1 MWKHIQKVLS
11 VPDKLGFTLHGVY
24 PLINVT
30 IKILGGC
37 RFTWNPLSPVL
48 GRNVQKLTQMFHLFS
63 PTTHKTGKQRK
74 KVKITWKAVVSGAFR
89 VLVTCTRQSVVFFLK
104 NRLMSGKSNCSVA
117 ILTLG
122 THTESL
128 FVQGYKM
135 LSKVRGITVPFYV
148 QTCMRAYVRTYTRT
162 HARKNTHTH
171 TPMYVRTYV
180 RTYLPTYK

>member
-1 MWKHIQKVLS
+1 M
-11 VPDKLGFTLHGVY
+11 
-24 PLINVT
+24 
-30 IKILGGC
+30 
-37 RFTWNPLSPVL
+37 
-48 GRNVQKLTQMFHLFS
+48 
-63 PTTHKTGKQRK
+63 
-74 KVKITWKAVVSGAFR
+74 VSGAFR

-117 ILTLG
+117 ILTQG

-162 HARKNTHTH
+162 HARKHTH
-171 TPMYVRTYV
+171 TPMYVRAYV
-180 RTYLPTYK
+180 RTYLPTNKLRKNSETDRQTDVCLEFTDWSFTFQKQNKK